1 MFRVVILSTHYL
13 RAWRVKTFLSSAVH
27 IYVDIYPVLS
37 CHADC
42 DCSAAVTRDT
52 SCCCVSRVRVVFSS
66 HVLSTY
72 LSHRDAEILILVRWK
87 SAKLKWTYMLHV
99 MSRICGS
106 VAVVSTAATVSTAT
120 QDSAHN
126 IYTNM
131 TSQVSSKSLVSGESR
146 PLSCHVTLQVL
157 TSAMSM

>member
-1 MFRVVILSTHYL
+1 MGSKMVQKYL
-13 RAWRVKTFLSSAVH
+13 ERL
-27 IYVDIYPVLS
+27 
-37 CHADC
+37 
-42 DCSAAVTRDT
+42 
-52 SCCCVSRVRVVFSS
+52 
-66 HVLSTY
+66 
-72 LSHRDAEILILVRWK
+72 LILVKWK
-87 SAKLKWTYMLHV
+87 NVKLNWTYMLHV

-120 QDSAHN
+120 LDSAHN

>member
-13 RAWRVKTFLSSAVH
+13 RAWRVKTFLSSAV
-27 IYVDIYPVLS
+27 DIYYLRIYSVLS

-42 DCSAAVTRDT
+42 DCSAAVTRAT

-72 LSHRDAEILILVRWK
+72 LSHRDAEIWILVKWK
-87 SAKLKWTYMLHV
+87 SVKLKWTYMLHV
-99 MSRICGS
+99 MSRIS

-120 QDSAHN
+120 LDSAHN

-131 TSQVSSKSLVSGESR
+131 TSQVSSKSLVSG
-146 PLSCHVTLQVL
+146 
-157 TSAMSM
+157 